1 MSHSDSSRAK
11 GNNGII
17 IVAAMMLFSMF
28 FGAGNLIFPPVL
40 GAQAADNFPPAI
52 LGFLTTGVLLPA
64 LAVIAIAITGSD
76 IRSLTLRGGKVFG
89 LIFPVLIYLS
99 IGAFYALP
107 RTATVSFSTIVTPN
121 FGWDSWGSRIVFS
134 AVFFAIALALAFEPT
149 GIVDRLGKYLTPALL
164 ILLLVLIVMALV
176 KMTSAPAA
184 PAEDFQSLPYATG
197 FVEGYLTMDSLAGL
211 AFGIVVV
218 SSIREKGVPRGPQL
232 VSSVLKSAIIAC
244 LILGAVYLGLG
255 VIGHRMPNGQSFSDG
270 ATLLAEASNILMGG
284 AGAVVFGLIV
294 LLACMTTAVGLL
306 GACSE
311 FFAALFTKVSYRA
324 WLIIFTLIAFV
335 VSTTGLET
343 VIAIAGPII
352 GFLYPS
358 AITLIF
364 LTLFE
369 PLTGRRLN
377 MTFKLALI
385 VSIVWAGLM
394 TLESLGIGA
403 NVIASAIDWSPGH
416 AQQLGWVVPTV
427 IGGIIGFVIDL
438 MGSKR
443 AVRLG
448 GETQAEAERRVEAQ

>member
-1 MSHSDSSRAK
+1 MSHSVSSRAK
-11 GNNGII
+11 GNSGII

-40 GAQAADNFPPAI
+40 GAQAGDNFTPAI

-89 LIFPVLIYLS
+89 LIFPVLVYLS

-121 FGWDSWGSRIVFS
+121 FGWDSWGSRIIFS
-134 AVFFAIALALAFEPT
+134 AIFFAIALALAFEPT

-164 ILLLVLIVMALV
+164 LLLVVLIVMALV
-176 KMTSAPAA
+176 KMTSSPSA

-255 VIGHRMPNGQSFSDG
+255 VIGHRMPNGQGFSDG
-270 ATLLAEASNILMGG
+270 ATLLAEASNLLMGG

-311 FFAALFTKVSYRA
+311 FFAALFPKVSYRA

-385 VSIVWAGLM
+385 VSIIWAGLM
-394 TLESLGIGA
+394 TLESIGIGA